1 MQFAIIGLGQFG
13 FKVATTL
20 AAKGAEVIA
29 VDSNSDRIEQIK
41 DQVTQAIC
49 LDSTDERALR
59 SLGLQDMDAVVMAI
73 GEGIEASILTTA
85 LLKRLRA
92 KKIIARATTPLHGQ
106 ILKEVG
112 AEKVVYPEDQMG
124 EQLAKSLLAPQ
135 VLEQITLQTSHSL
148 AQIRPRKDFIGK
160 TIRDLDFRAKFGLNI
175 IAIHRKIPTVT
186 ESGESSFKIQVNDLP
201 SPEDRIAEDDV
212 LVVIGSDE
220 KIQKLAEG

>member
-29 VDSNSDRIEQIK
+29 VDSKPDVIEQIK

-135 VLEQITLQTSHSL
+135 VLEQITLQTGHSL

-186 ESGESSFKIQVNDLP
+186 ESGESSFKIQVNDMP
-201 SPEDRIAEDDV
+201 TPEDRIAEDDV
-212 LVVIGSDE
+212 LVVIGPDE

>member
-1 MQFAIIGLGQFG
+1 MQFAVVGLGQFG

-29 VDSNSDRIEQIK
+29 VDSNPDVVEQIK

-85 LLKRLRA
+85 LLKRLRV
-92 KKIIARATTPLHGQ
+92 KRIIARATSPLHGQ
-106 ILKEVG
+106 VLKEVG

-135 VLEQITLQTSHSL
+135 VVEQITLQTGHSL

-160 TIRDLDFRAKFGLNI
+160 TIRELDFRAKFGLNI
-175 IAIHRKIPTVT
+175 IAIHKKIPTVT
-186 ESGESSFKIQVNDLP
+186 EVGESSFKVQVNDLP
-201 SPEDRIAEDDV
+201 TPEDRIEENDL
-212 LVVIGSDE
+212 LVVIGPDE
-220 KIQKLAEG
+220 KIQRLAEG

>member
-20 AAKGAEVIA
+20 AAKGAEVVA

-59 SLGLQDMDAVVMAI
+59 SLALQDMDAVVMAI

-85 LLKRLRA
+85 LLKRLRV

-160 TIRDLDFRAKFGLNI
+160 TIRELDFRAKFGLNI

-186 ESGESSFKIQVNDLP
+186 ESGESSFKVQVNDLP